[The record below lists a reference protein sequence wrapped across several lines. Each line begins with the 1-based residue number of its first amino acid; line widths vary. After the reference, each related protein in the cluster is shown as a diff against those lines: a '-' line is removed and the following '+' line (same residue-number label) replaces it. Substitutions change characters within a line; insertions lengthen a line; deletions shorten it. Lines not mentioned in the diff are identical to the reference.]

1 MFQFINGLFQHL
13 PLTEHAPEHVG
24 EVEERHAG
32 KAHEG
37 TTSLLHRNG
46 KAEGEAVG
54 VDRFG
59 DYLRM
64 NLDVRSEMER
74 K

>member
-1 MFQFINGLFQHL
+1 MIADDQNSNGSSTILKF
-13 PLTEHAPEHVG
+13 PKSGDIFGIRA
-24 EVEERHAG
+24 
-32 KAHEG
+32 
-37 TTSLLHRNG
+37 LLHRNG

-64 NLDVRSEMER
+64 NLDVRSEMAR

>member
-1 MFQFINGLFQHL
+1 MIRIRTVRAQSSNSQKIGDNFGIR
-13 PLTEHAPEHVG
+13 A
-24 EVEERHAG
+24 
-32 KAHEG
+32 
-37 TTSLLHRNG
+37 LLHRNG

-64 NLDVRSEMER
+64 NLDVRSEMAR